1 MSNYSTAEEKLQVLC
16 KKHVE
21 ALEESRLMEPR
32 MKQLERQVQ
41 SQQKEKEQLQA
52 DHNRMILAKSRLE
65 SLCRELQRQNKCVKV
80 TKYS

>member
-1 MSNYSTAEEKLQVLC
+1 MSNFATPEEKLQALL

-21 ALEESRLMEPR
+21 NLEELRLMEPR
-32 MKQLERQVQ
+32 MRQLERQVQ

-65 SLCRELQRQNKCVKV
+65 SLCRELQRQNKCIKVKMF
-80 TKYS
+80 K

>member
-1 MSNYSTAEEKLQVLC
+1 MSNYSTPDEKLQALC

-21 ALEESRLMEPR
+21 ALEELRLMEPR